1 MKLGYA
7 DRFGRTLTS
16 LYINSVQGH
25 DKMYYIRWAGT
36 DRRRRRRRR
45 RRLGVNDTREN
56 FDTIPKE
63 GL

>member
-7 DRFGRTLTS
+7 DRFRRTLTS

-25 DKMYYIRWAGT
+25 DKMYYIQWAGT
-36 DRRRRRRRR
+36 DRRRR

-56 FDTIPKE
+56 SDTIPKE
-63 GL
+63 GS